1 MKYLKPEMS
10 VLILEAEH
18 VIRTSTT
25 VENDASDS
33 DEVTAPVGDGTTG
46 W

>member
-18 VIRTSTT
+18 VIRTSVT
-25 VENDASDS
+25 DA
-33 DEVTAPVGDGTTG
+33 TG
-46 W
+46 EFEDKKDLPDNWSGSN

>member
-1 MKYLKPEMS
+1 MKYLKPEMT

-18 VIRTSTT
+18 VIRTS
-25 VENDASDS
+25 
-33 DEVTAPVGDGTTG
+33 VTSEADVPDIEEQEGAKAPTI

>member
-18 VIRTSTT
+18 VIRTSLA
-25 VENDASDS
+25 VEK
-33 DEVTAPVGDGTTG
+33 DEEVKDLPDDWSGTN
-46 W
+46 

>member
-18 VIRTSTT
+18 VIRTSLTKGT
-25 VENDASDS
+25 AEEVEKLPDDWSVSSGSN
-33 DEVTAPVGDGTTG
+33 
-46 W
+46 